1 MSKALL
7 TRLLALEERH
17 EGQEP
22 PRQALVAIKSIGGA
36 ISASVPGQTEPET
49 FTDEAALEARANELG
64 LRCVLVLVVDGRRG
78 ATVQEEATCAA

>member
-22 PRQALVAIKSIGGA
+22 PRPAIVAIRGIDGT
-36 ISASVPGQTEPET
+36 ISASVPGQTEPEA
-49 FTDEAALEARANELG
+49 FFDEAALEARANELG
-64 LRCVLVLVVDGRRG
+64 MRCVCVAVVNGRKG
-78 ATVQEEATCAA
+78 AAVAQA

>member
-17 EGQEP
+17 EGQES
-22 PRQALVAIKSIGGA
+22 PRPALVGIKSIDGT

-49 FTDEAALEARANELG
+49 YSDEAALEARANELG
-64 LRCVLVLVVDGRRG
+64 LRCILVLVVDGRKEK
-78 ATVQEEATCAA
+78 APCAA

>member
-1 MSKALL
+1 MSKAQL
-7 TRLLALEERH
+7 TRLLSLEERH

-22 PRQALVAIKSIGGA
+22 PRQALVAIKSIDGT

-64 LRCVLVLVVDGRRG
+64 MRCICVAVVDGRRG
-78 ATVQEEATCAA
+78 ATVAQA

>member
-7 TRLLALEERH
+7 TRLLVLEECH

-22 PRQALVAIKSIGGA
+22 PRPAIVAVKAVNGT

-49 FTDEAALEARANELG
+49 FSDEAALEARADELG
-64 LRCVLVLVVDGRRG
+64 LRCICVAVVDGRKEK
-78 ATVQEEATCAA
+78 APCAA

>member
-22 PRQALVAIKSIGGA
+22 PRPAIVAVKAVNGT

-49 FTDEAALEARANELG
+49 FSDEAALEARANELG
-64 LRCVLVLVVDGRRG
+64 MRCICVAVVDGRKEK
-78 ATVQEEATCAA
+78 APCAA

>member
-1 MSKALL
+1 MSKALV
-7 TRLLALEERH
+7 TRLAALEGRH

-49 FTDEAALEARANELG
+49 FADEAALEARADELG
-64 LRCVLVLVVDGRRG
+64 LRCILVLVVDGRKEK
-78 ATVQEEATCAA
+78 APCAA

>member
-22 PRQALVAIKSIGGA
+22 PRPAIVGIRGIDGV
-36 ISASVPGQTEPET
+36 IRASVPGQTEPET
-49 FTDEAALEARANELG
+49 FSDEAALEARAEALG
-64 LRCVLVLVVDGRRG
+64 MRCILVLVVDGRRG
-78 ATVQEEATCAA
+78 ATVQEKAPCAA

>member
-1 MSKALL
+1 MSKSLL

-17 EGQEP
+17 EGQEQ
-22 PRQALVAIKSIGGA
+22 PRQALVAIKSIDGT

-64 LRCVLVLVVDGRRG
+64 MRCILVLVVDGRKEK
-78 ATVQEEATCAA
+78 TPCAA

>member
-7 TRLLALEERH
+7 TRLAALEERH

-22 PRQALVAIKSIGGA
+22 PRPALLAIKSISGT

-49 FTDEAALEARANELG
+49 FADEAALEARAEALG
-64 LRCVLVLVVDGRRG
+64 MRYILVLVVDGRRG
-78 ATVQEEATCAA
+78 STVQEKAPCAA